1 MKEPT
6 RADLAAAVARLTG
19 ENAALRDL
27 LAAVSLAAGTVPVAK
42 HDDAA
47 EWRRSCRVLANIK
60 GLARLD
66 DWAGYLAYAA
76 GEMRAVAAE
85 PVGYEVYVRP
95 EDDEPAEVSC
105 ADPHPQEPAIPCAR
119 QEGHEGW
126 HVSAHEESWEQK
138 PPAPELSAARRPERS
153 VTP

>member
-27 LAAVSLAAGTVPVAK
+27 LAAVSLAAGTVPVAR

-76 GEMRAVAAE
+76 EEMRAVAAE

-95 EDDEPAEVSC
+95 QDAEFAPVVTGSERDDGE
-105 ADPHPQEPAIPCAR
+105 
-119 QEGHEGW
+119 
-126 HVSAHEESWEQK
+126 SAGPEA
-138 PPAPELSAARRPERS
+138 PAPELSATRRPERS